1 MSIKSDYNQIPM
13 TRSLKKK
20 KNNNNNNNNNNKQ
33 QLENVEENYKG

>member
-13 TRSLKKK
+13 SRSLN
-20 KNNNNNNNNNNKQ
+20 NNNNNNNNNNKQ